1 MKIRTDFVTN
11 SSSSS
16 YIFTV
21 GDLRPVK
28 NAVKEAINKRLE
40 AEYIYACHDSNEW
53 SMRNYLEEQKWFE
66 DEYGFEQ
73 EFDCMN
79 EEMQPLG
86 EFSFADI
93 DEVYTWYHE
102 EITDIAILGLDGYMK
117 SEHRTGI
124 VRFLDRLKRYSDTG
138 EDYDSENSPYRKRR
152 KELREQSN
160 KEYIELIKQR
170 KLSEEVIKRLMGAVI
185 LEYCS
190 EHYNRYEVGDPVFSE
205 SVMDEMYTEFLTV
218 CADCSHYAYYDNSV
232 LFEFFVTYYDKLS
245 ELAKEYY
252 GLKAGEILDKVIGPC
267 FMHYDYHEWTDIYF
281 EDALAGLPI
290 CVVWCRHMG

>member
-170 KLSEEVIKRLMGAVI
+170 RLSEEVIKRIRLAFVVKLGIIVVITAVVLSALTYMI
-185 LEYCS
+185 IAYLGYQMDLRQEIVVGEERVVVDGHWDDDGNPIPFDYNPYADS
-190 EHYNRYEVGDPVFSE
+190 EVDTEPTE
-205 SVMDEMYTEFLTV
+205 SM
-218 CADCSHYAYYDNSV
+218 
-232 LFEFFVTYYDKLS
+232 
-245 ELAKEYY
+245 
-252 GLKAGEILDKVIGPC
+252 
-267 FMHYDYHEWTDIYF
+267 
-281 EDALAGLPI
+281 
-290 CVVWCRHMG
+290 R